1 MHHNQKGKK
10 TYEALKKKPMDAI
23 KSETTSLKW
32 SNILWNIGLT
42 SLSYH

>member
-1 MHHNQKGKK
+1 MHHNQKGKR
-10 TYEALKKKPMDAI
+10 TYEVLEKPMDAI

-32 SNILWNIGLT
+32 ANILWNIPLT